1 LVNRKGD
8 SPVLNFNK
16 FIMDIPILDYKPEV
30 KRLISENYE
39 PADALN
45 KEFQKTTIQLVV
57 DFMNILPHNS
67 IDENLVYEALTELGF
82 EPKEEAPLVFFWY
95 FRRK

>member
-1 LVNRKGD
+1 
-8 SPVLNFNK
+8 
-16 FIMDIPILDYKPEV
+16 MDIPILDYKPEV

-39 PADALN
+39 PADAIS
-45 KEFQKTTIQLVV
+45 KEFKKTTLELLVG
-57 DFMNILPHNS
+57 FMSILPPNS

-82 EPKEEAPLVFFWY
+82 EPKEETPLCFFWY

>member
-1 LVNRKGD
+1 
-8 SPVLNFNK
+8 
-16 FIMDIPILDYKPEV
+16 MDIPILDYKPEV
-30 KRLISENYE
+30 KRLISDNYE
-39 PADALN
+39 PADVLN

-67 IDENLVYEALTELGF
+67 IDENLMYEALTELGF
-82 EPKEEAPLVFFWY
+82 EPKEETPLCFFWY

>member
-1 LVNRKGD
+1 
-8 SPVLNFNK
+8 
-16 FIMDIPILDYKPEV
+16 MDIPILDYKPEV

-45 KEFQKTTIQLVV
+45 KEFQKTTFELLVG
-57 DFMNILPHNS
+57 FSSILPPNA
-67 IDENLVYEALTELGF
+67 IDENLLYEALTEMGF
-82 EPKEEAPLVFFWY
+82 EPKEETPLCFFWY